1 MCRSRCS
8 LYPLGPIDPAMIW
21 LFERVHETL
30 SVETEYDSVSG
41 EYLVTRRRPDG
52 DSIVEAQPHGELV
65 DGVPKAW
72 KA

>member
-1 MCRSRCS
+1 
-8 LYPLGPIDPAMIW
+8 MIW